1 MKDDEVALKIVHLYF
16 EEIARLGFKR
26 QLDLDQIINAYFY
39 TLKRLGGKEEAIK
52 KIVAEIKREDREK
65 TLRTETRTE
74 TKFETKNAS
83 GAQASPLTK
92 EVTTV
97 TTVEEKPKSVSDIL
111 EGK

>member
-39 TLKRLGGKEEAIK
+39 TLKRLGGKDEALK
-52 KIVAEIKREDREK
+52 KIVAEMKREEK
-65 TLRTETRTE
+65 EKSVKTE
-74 TKFETKNAS
+74 TKVETKTYS
-83 GAQASPLTK
+83 TEVPVVK
-92 EVTTV
+92 ETTTY